1 MKTIIIC
8 LLIILVG
15 SGYMAI
21 TQEKRVLKEVGKVE
35 IVNPQTN
42 QINDDYIVEITEEE
56 DDE

>member
-35 IVNPQTN
+35 IVNQQTN
-42 QINDDYIVEITEEE
+42 QTNDYYIVEITEE

>member
-35 IVNPQTN
+35 IVNQQTN
-42 QINDDYIVEITEEE
+42 QTNDNCIVEITEE